1 MMSLAGMF
9 LVARKSLKDGFF
21 GRSVILMLQQGP
33 DGAFGLM
40 LTLRTESEK
49 LPFPVHIGGP
59 CKFNGFILVHG
70 QADWVDE
77 GERESAQIC
86 PGVYLG
92 NAECLSRVTDP
103 ESTGDWRY
111 RVFTGYSGWGPG
123 QLERELAE
131 GSWAVVPARD
141 KLVFDIPV
149 EELWIRLAPS
159 PIPQPSLN

>member
-1 MMSLAGMF
+1 MISLAGMF
-9 LVARKSLKDGFF
+9 LVARKSLKDDFF
-21 GRSVILMLQQGP
+21 GRSVVLMLQHGP

-40 LTLRTESEK
+40 LKSQDQNDQ
-49 LPFPVHIGGP
+49 LPFPIHIGGP
-59 CKFNGFILVHG
+59 CKFNGLILIHG
-70 QADWVDE
+70 QADWVE
-77 GERESAQIC
+77 EAERESAQIC

-92 NAECLSRVTDP
+92 NAESLGRLTDP
-103 ESTGDWRY
+103 ESTGAWQY

-131 GSWAVVPARD
+131 GSWAIVPARAD
-141 KLVFDIPV
+141 LIFDIPL